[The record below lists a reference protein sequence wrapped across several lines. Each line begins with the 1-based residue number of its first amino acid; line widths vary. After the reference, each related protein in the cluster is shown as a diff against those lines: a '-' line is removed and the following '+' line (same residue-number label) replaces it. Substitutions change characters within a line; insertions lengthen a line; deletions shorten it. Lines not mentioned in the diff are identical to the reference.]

1 MFRCVIDIFCLQL
14 KTISYVPVNCQCEVP
29 YIYIYYFLASYECIV
44 LDCLSEQKFLM
55 SNYWSVQRIA
65 WHMCMGRYKSTQ
77 HPTIGRYSVV
87 GRYKSTQLCRVWLL
101 LASLHLD
108 GNLLPCTPPGPL
120 HVEAKVKV
128 IASPAA
134 VVVRSYN
141 AGARRVHGTHHTR
154 HGPTCMFFF

>member
-1 MFRCVIDIFCLQL
+1 
-14 KTISYVPVNCQCEVP
+14 
-29 YIYIYYFLASYECIV
+29 
-44 LDCLSEQKFLM
+44 
-55 SNYWSVQRIA
+55 
-65 WHMCMGRYKSTQ
+65 
-77 HPTIGRYSVV
+77 
-87 GRYKSTQLCRVWLL
+87 VWLL
-101 LASLHLD
+101 LASLHLN

-154 HGPTCMFFF
+154 HGPTCMFFIFFKRDRAGSVLTADTGHMRKRDQPTETVCNQPKVLA